1 MASMAKRGCSLLL
14 PLVLALGLVVQT
26 QAAGST
32 PSLSQA
38 RTGTA
43 QYVYETVQA
52 PQVGSIGG
60 DWAVLGLARSG
71 YTVPAQYYRDY
82 SAAVEA

>member
-14 PLVLALGLVVQT
+14 ALVLALGLVVQT

-38 RTGTA
+38 DRKS
-43 QYVYETVQA
+43 VV
-52 PQVGSIGG
+52 
-60 DWAVLGLARSG
+60 
-71 YTVPAQYYRDY
+71 
-82 SAAVEA
+82 